1 MAAEVEGKGASF
13 NVGRSQRLF
22 IAPVN
27 PFASTYDVAPDGQRF
42 VMGVSPE
49 EESPPL
55 VLMFN
60 WTAAFRLNNR

>member
-1 MAAEVEGKGASF
+1 
-13 NVGRSQRLF
+13 
-22 IAPVN
+22 
-27 PFASTYDVAPDGQRF
+27 VAPDGQRF